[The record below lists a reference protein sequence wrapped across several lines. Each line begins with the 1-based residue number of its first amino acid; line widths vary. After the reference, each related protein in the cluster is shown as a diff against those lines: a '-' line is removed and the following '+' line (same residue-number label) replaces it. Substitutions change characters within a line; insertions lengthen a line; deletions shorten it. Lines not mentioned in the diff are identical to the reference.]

1 MSLWLK
7 EKKTERPIYKP
18 SICNVF
24 LLAFVCRYVS
34 KTYTHSKDGDFD
46 DSYFFR
52 MFKQLWVEVN
62 K

>member
-7 EKKTERPIYKP
+7 EKKIERPIYKP

-24 LLAFVCRYVS
+24 LLVFVCRYVS
-34 KTYTHSKDGDFD
+34 CIHSRKDKCV
-46 DSYFFR
+46 FR
-52 MFKQLWVEVN
+52 MFKLLWVEVN